1 MQQHVIH
8 TKHLLPVLDAKLIE
22 LLHSLTEEEW
32 NKPTIAKLWTV
43 KDIAAH
49 LLDGNIR
56 TLSLDRDRHQLLPD
70 RSINHYNDLVDYLN
84 ELNAVWV
91 KASKRLSPQVLTELL
106 EITGKQYSAYWQKA
120 DLFADAIFSVAWA
133 GEQMSKNWFHIAREY
148 TEKFI
153 HQQQI
158 REAVNKPGIITKEL
172 FYPFIETFMQALP
185 YTYRNTDAATGTA
198 VEVTVSTEV
207 GGSWFVVKEKEEWVL
222 LEETSQP
229 VSASVII
236 DPSTAW
242 KLFSKGITPA
252 EAKQTAVIKG
262 DLQLAEVA
270 LIMLSVMA

>member
-22 LLHSLTEEEW
+22 LLRSLTAEEW

-106 EITGKQYSAYWQKA
+106 EITGKQYSAYWEKA

-133 GEQMSKNWFHIAREY
+133 GEQTSKNWFHIAREY

-158 REAVNKPGIITKEL
+158 REAVNKPGIITKVL

-185 YTYRNTDAATGTA
+185 YTYRNTKAATGTA

-222 LEETSQP
+222 MEETSQP
-229 VSASVII
+229 VSASVTI

-270 LIMLSVMA
+270 LTMLSVMA